1 MMNLRELLKV
11 NLIFGDIG
19 IWRMQER
26 KEPLLGLRSQEIMV
40 DFTKIENLE
49 RRNCFWN
56 QKAAISPLQHYS

>member
-1 MMNLRELLKV
+1 
-11 NLIFGDIG
+11 
-19 IWRMQER
+19 MQER